1 MNNGGLYA
9 GANHLEEDPQTT
21 NICAVLV
28 AFVVFRVRVISQMI
42 LTGCRNFTKSAD
54 ERLGDRIM
62 RFLAGCICSAVLGSC
77 FTVWMLDGR
86 NSDRGAAVAQDR
98 DGRSGPQFPL
108 QVPRDGAGDV
118 QKYFNADGLTPE
130 EAINVSVY
138 DQLHKSVVNITTRS
152 TRADSFFF
160 TEQTSEGTGSG
171 SVIDSSGHI
180 VTNWHVVADARNIGV
195 TLYNGETYEARV
207 VGYDPPNDIAIIKI
221 EAPKDVLFPITMGDS
236 NKLKVGMRVLAI
248 GNPFELERTLTTG
261 IVSSLNRSIQV
272 QENWTIKSI
281 IQIDA
286 SINPGNSGGPLLDL
300 HGRLIGINTAI
311 ASRTG
316 QSAGVGFAIPVNLV
330 SRVVPELIAHGRVY
344 RAEIGIQR
352 VFETEEGLLV
362 ERLTPGGAAEQAGVR
377 GPTLLRQRRGPF
389 VFERLDRSTADLIV
403 AVDRKNVRTVSD
415 FREAIESLKPG
426 DIVQI
431 AVLRE
436 DKRVNIQVQLGGG
449 PPNPRAPGTRP

>member
-1 MNNGGLYA
+1 
-9 GANHLEEDPQTT
+9 
-21 NICAVLV
+21 
-28 AFVVFRVRVISQMI
+28 
-42 LTGCRNFTKSAD
+42 
-54 ERLGDRIM
+54 M
-62 RFLAGCICSAVLGSC
+62 RFLAGCICSAVLGSF
-77 FTVWMLDGR
+77 FTVWMLNGQI
-86 NSDRGAAVAQDR
+86 SDRGTAMAQDR
-98 DGRSGPQFPL
+98 PAQTGPLFPPQL
-108 QVPRDGAGDV
+108 PRPAARNV
-118 QKYFNADGLTPE
+118 EKYFNADGLTAE
-130 EAINVSVY
+130 EEINVSVY
-138 DQLHKSVVNITTRS
+138 ERLHKSVVNITTRS
-152 TRADSFFF
+152 TRMDSFFF

-195 TLYNGETYEARV
+195 TLFNGDTYEARV

-221 EAPKDVLFPITMGDS
+221 DAPDDALFPITMGDS

-272 QENWTIKSI
+272 QENWSIKSI

-330 SRVVPELIAHGRVY
+330 SRVVPELITHGRVY

-352 VFETEEGLLV
+352 VFETENGLLV
-362 ERLTPGGAAEQAGVR
+362 EQLTPSGPAEQAGVK

-389 VFERLDRSTADLIV
+389 VFERLDRSTADQIV
-403 AVDRKNVRTVSD
+403 AVDGKKVQTVAD

-426 DIVQI
+426 DIVQL
-431 AVLRE
+431 AVLRK
-436 DKRVNIQVQLGGG
+436 DQRLDIRVQLGGG
-449 PPNPRAPGTRP
+449 PPKPKVPGTRL

>member
-1 MNNGGLYA
+1 MK
-9 GANHLEEDPQTT
+9 
-21 NICAVLV
+21 
-28 AFVVFRVRVISQMI
+28 F
-42 LTGCRNFTKSAD
+42 LTGCV
-54 ERLGDRIM
+54 
-62 RFLAGCICSAVLGSC
+62 CSAVLGSF
-77 FTVWMLDGR
+77 FTIWMLDGQQV
-86 NSDRGAAVAQDR
+86 NRGSAVAQEIP
-98 DGRSGPQFPL
+98 GQPGSLSPL
-108 QVPRDGAGDV
+108 QVPRPAATSV
-118 QKYFNADGLTPE
+118 EKYFNADGLSPE

-138 DQLHKSVVNITTRS
+138 EQLHKSVVNITTRS
-152 TRADSFFF
+152 TRVDSFFF

-221 EAPKDVLFPITMGDS
+221 EAPNGVLFPITMGDS
-236 NKLKVGMRVLAI
+236 SKLKVGMRVLAI

-272 QENWTIKSI
+272 QENWSIKSI

-362 ERLTPGGAAEQAGVR
+362 ERLTPGGAAEQSGVR

-389 VFERLDRSTADLIV
+389 VFDRLDRSSADLII
-403 AVDRKNVRTVSD
+403 AVDGKKVQTVAD

-426 DIVQI
+426 DIVQLT
-431 AVLRE
+431 VLRQ
-436 DKRVNIQVQLGGG
+436 DQQINVRVQLGGG
-449 PPNPRAPGTRP
+449 PPKAGASAVRPTR

>member
-1 MNNGGLYA
+1 
-9 GANHLEEDPQTT
+9 
-21 NICAVLV
+21 
-28 AFVVFRVRVISQMI
+28 
-42 LTGCRNFTKSAD
+42 
-54 ERLGDRIM
+54 M
-62 RFLAGCICSAVLGSC
+62 RFLAGCVCSAVLGSF
-77 FTVWMLDGR
+77 FTVWLLDGR
-86 NSDRGAAVAQDR
+86 QSDRGSAVAQE
-98 DGRSGPQFPL
+98 RSGQTEPLFPL
-108 QVPRDGAGDV
+108 QAPRPAAASV
-118 QKYFNADGLTPE
+118 EKYFNPDGLTAE

-138 DQLHKSVVNITTRS
+138 EQLHKSVVNITTRS
-152 TRADSFFF
+152 TRVDSFFF

-171 SVIDSSGHI
+171 SVIDRSGHI

-195 TLYNGETYEARV
+195 TLYNGETYEAVV

-221 EAPKDVLFPITMGDS
+221 DAPNDVLFPITMGDS

-272 QENWTIKSI
+272 QENWSIKSI

-352 VFETEEGLLV
+352 VFETENGLLV
-362 ERLTPGGAAEQAGVR
+362 ERLTPDGAAELAGVR
-377 GPTLLRQRRGPF
+377 GPTVVRQRRGPF
-389 VFERLDRSTADLIV
+389 VFERLDRSSADLII
-403 AVDRKNVRTVSD
+403 AVDRKKVQTVAD

-426 DIVQI
+426 DIVQLT
-431 AVLRE
+431 VLRK
-436 DKRVNIQVQLGGG
+436 DQQLDIRVQLGGG
-449 PPNPRAPGTRP
+449 PPKPKAPGARL

>member
-1 MNNGGLYA
+1 MANPEVLHARSPHHETTEFRFYTLSRVTM
-9 GANHLEEDPQTT
+9 NHLEADRQTT
-21 NICAVLV
+21 NIRAVLV
-28 AFVVFRVRVISQMI
+28 AFVVFRLRVISQMI
-42 LTGCRNFTKSAD
+42 LAGCRNFAKSPN
-54 ERLGDRIM
+54 ESFGDRIM

-77 FTVWMLDGR
+77 FTVWMLDGQ
-86 NSDRGAAVAQDR
+86 NSDRGTAVAQDR
-98 DGRSGPQFPL
+98 DGRRGPLFPL
-108 QVPRDGAGDV
+108 QVPRKDAGDV
-118 QKYFNADGLTPE
+118 QKYFNADGLTAE

-152 TRADSFFF
+152 TRLDSFFF

-171 SVIDSSGHI
+171 SVIDNSGHI

-195 TLYNGETYEARV
+195 TLYNGETFEARV

-221 EAPKDVLFPITMGDS
+221 DAPKDVLFPITMGDS

-272 QENWTIKSI
+272 QENWSIKSI

-316 QSAGVGFAIPVNLV
+316 QSAGVGYSFIIH
-330 SRVVPELIAHGRVY
+330 RM
-344 RAEIGIQR
+344 
-352 VFETEEGLLV
+352 
-362 ERLTPGGAAEQAGVR
+362 
-377 GPTLLRQRRGPF
+377 
-389 VFERLDRSTADLIV
+389 
-403 AVDRKNVRTVSD
+403 
-415 FREAIESLKPG
+415 LKY
-426 DIVQI
+426 
-431 AVLRE
+431 
-436 DKRVNIQVQLGGG
+436 QV
-449 PPNPRAPGTRP
+449 

>member
-1 MNNGGLYA
+1 
-9 GANHLEEDPQTT
+9 
-21 NICAVLV
+21 
-28 AFVVFRVRVISQMI
+28 
-42 LTGCRNFTKSAD
+42 
-54 ERLGDRIM
+54 M
-62 RFLAGCICSAVLGSC
+62 RFLAGCICSAVLGSF
-77 FTVWMLDGR
+77 FTIWMLDGQ
-86 NSDRGAAVAQDR
+86 NSDRGTAVAQDR
-98 DGRSGPQFPL
+98 SGQTGPLFPPQLP
-108 QVPRDGAGDV
+108 QVPGRNVD
-118 QKYFNADGLTPE
+118 QYFNADGLTAE

-152 TRADSFFF
+152 QRVDSFFF

-195 TLYNGETYEARV
+195 TLFNGDTYEARV
-207 VGYDPPNDIAIIKI
+207 VGYDPPNDIAIVKI
-221 EAPKDVLFPITMGDS
+221 DAPDDALFPITMGDS
-236 NKLKVGMRVLAI
+236 SKLKVGMRVLAI

-272 QENWTIKSI
+272 QENWSIKSI

-330 SRVVPELIAHGRVY
+330 SRVVPELITHGRVY

-352 VFETEEGLLV
+352 VFETETGLLV
-362 ERLTPGGAAEQAGVR
+362 EQLTPNGPAEQSGVK

-403 AVDRKNVRTVSD
+403 AVNGKKVRTVAD
-415 FREAIESLKPG
+415 FREAIESLNPG
-426 DIVQI
+426 DIVQLT
-431 AVLRE
+431 VLRK
-436 DKRVNIQVQLGGG
+436 DQQINIRVQLGGG
-449 PPNPRAPGTRP
+449 PPRR

>member
-1 MNNGGLYA
+1 MK
-9 GANHLEEDPQTT
+9 
-21 NICAVLV
+21 
-28 AFVVFRVRVISQMI
+28 F
-42 LTGCRNFTKSAD
+42 LTGCV
-54 ERLGDRIM
+54 
-62 RFLAGCICSAVLGSC
+62 CSAVLGSF
-77 FTVWMLDGR
+77 FTIWMLDGQQA
-86 NSDRGAAVAQDR
+86 NRGSVVAQEIP
-98 DGRSGPQFPL
+98 GQTGPLSPL
-108 QVPRDGAGDV
+108 QVPRPAATSV
-118 QKYFNADGLTPE
+118 EKYFNADGLSPE

-138 DQLHKSVVNITTRS
+138 EQLHKSVVNITTRS
-152 TRADSFFF
+152 TRVDSFFF

-207 VGYDPPNDIAIIKI
+207 VGYDPPNDIAIIRI
-221 EAPKDVLFPITMGDS
+221 DAPNAVLFPITMGDS
-236 NKLKVGMRVLAI
+236 SKLKVGMRVLAI

-272 QENWTIKSI
+272 QENWSIKSI

-362 ERLTPGGAAEQAGVR
+362 ERLTPGGAAEQSGVR

-389 VFERLDRSTADLIV
+389 VFERLDRSSADLII
-403 AVDRKNVRTVSD
+403 AVDGKKVQTVAD

-426 DIVQI
+426 DIVQLT
-431 AVLRE
+431 VLRQ
-436 DKRVNIQVQLGGG
+436 DQQINVRVQLGGG
-449 PPNPRAPGTRP
+449 PPKAGASAVRPTR

>member
-1 MNNGGLYA
+1 
-9 GANHLEEDPQTT
+9 
-21 NICAVLV
+21 
-28 AFVVFRVRVISQMI
+28 
-42 LTGCRNFTKSAD
+42 
-54 ERLGDRIM
+54 M
-62 RFLAGCICSAVLGSC
+62 RFLAGCICSAVLGSF
-77 FTVWMLDGR
+77 FTVWMLNGQI
-86 NSDRGAAVAQDR
+86 SDRGTAMAQDR
-98 DGRSGPQFPL
+98 PAQTGPLFPPQL
-108 QVPRDGAGDV
+108 PRPAARNV
-118 QKYFNADGLTPE
+118 EKYFNADGLTAE
-130 EAINVSVY
+130 EEINVSVY
-138 DQLHKSVVNITTRS
+138 ERLHKSVVNITTRS
-152 TRADSFFF
+152 TRMDSFFF

-195 TLYNGETYEARV
+195 TLFNGDTYEARV

-221 EAPKDVLFPITMGDS
+221 DAPDDALFPITMGDS

-272 QENWTIKSI
+272 QENWSIKSI

-330 SRVVPELIAHGRVY
+330 SRVVPELITHGRVY

-352 VFETEEGLLV
+352 VFETENGLLV
-362 ERLTPGGAAEQAGVR
+362 EQLTPSGPAEQAGVK

-403 AVDRKNVRTVSD
+403 AVDGKKVQTVAD

-426 DIVQI
+426 DIVQL
-431 AVLRE
+431 AVLRK
-436 DKRVNIQVQLGGG
+436 DQRLDIRVQLGGG
-449 PPNPRAPGTRP
+449 PPKPKVPGTRL

>member
-1 MNNGGLYA
+1 
-9 GANHLEEDPQTT
+9 
-21 NICAVLV
+21 
-28 AFVVFRVRVISQMI
+28 
-42 LTGCRNFTKSAD
+42 
-54 ERLGDRIM
+54 
-62 RFLAGCICSAVLGSC
+62 CICSAVIGS
-77 FTVWMLDGR
+77 FLTVWMLDTYV
-86 NSDRGAAVAQDR
+86 SDRGAAVAQDR
-98 DGRSGPQFPL
+98 DGPRGPLFPM
-108 QVPRDGAGDV
+108 QVPRNAGNNLD
-118 QKYFNADGLTPE
+118 QFFNADGLSPE
-130 EAINVSVY
+130 EVINVAVY
-138 DQLHKSVVNITTRS
+138 ERLHKSVVNITTRS
-152 TRADSFFF
+152 TRVDSLFF

-195 TLYNGETYEARV
+195 TLYNGETFEAVV
-207 VGYDPPNDIAIIKI
+207 VGYDPPNDVAIIKI
-221 EAPKDVLFPITMGDS
+221 DAPENILIPITMGDS
-236 NKLKVGMRVLAI
+236 SKLKVGMRVLAI

-272 QENWTIKSI
+272 QENWSIKSI

-344 RAEIGIQR
+344 RPEIGIQR
-352 VFETEEGLLV
+352 VFETDKGLLV
-362 ERLTPGGAAEQAGVR
+362 ERLTPGGAAELAGVQ

-403 AVDRKNVRTVSD
+403 AVDGNQVKTVSD
-415 FREAIESLKPG
+415 FREAIESLKHG
-426 DIVQI
+426 DIVLLS
-431 AVLRE
+431 VLRKNQKV
-436 DKRVNIQVQLGGG
+436 DIQVELGGG
-449 PPNPRAPGTRP
+449 PPKLKAPGTRL

>member
-1 MNNGGLYA
+1 
-9 GANHLEEDPQTT
+9 
-21 NICAVLV
+21 
-28 AFVVFRVRVISQMI
+28 
-42 LTGCRNFTKSAD
+42 
-54 ERLGDRIM
+54 M
-62 RFLAGCICSAVLGSC
+62 RFLAGCICSAILGSF
-77 FTVWMLDGR
+77 FTVWMLNGQI
-86 NSDRGAAVAQDR
+86 SDRGTAVAQDR
-98 DGRSGPQFPL
+98 PGQTGPLFPPQL
-108 QVPRDGAGDV
+108 TRPAARNVE
-118 QKYFNADGLTPE
+118 KYFNADGLTAE

-138 DQLHKSVVNITTRS
+138 EQLHKSVVNITTRS
-152 TRADSFFF
+152 TRMDSFFF

-195 TLYNGETYEARV
+195 TLFNGDTYEARV

-221 EAPKDVLFPITMGDS
+221 DAPDDALFPITMGDS

-272 QENWTIKSI
+272 QENWSIKSI

-330 SRVVPELIAHGRVY
+330 SRVVPELITHGRVY

-352 VFETEEGLLV
+352 VFETENGLLV
-362 ERLTPGGAAEQAGVR
+362 EQLTPSGPAEQAGVR

-403 AVDRKNVRTVSD
+403 AVDGKNVKTVAD

-431 AVLRE
+431 AILRK
-436 DKRVNIQVQLGGG
+436 DQRIDIRVQLGGG
-449 PPNPRAPGTRP
+449 PPKPKVPGTRL

>member
-1 MNNGGLYA
+1 
-9 GANHLEEDPQTT
+9 
-21 NICAVLV
+21 
-28 AFVVFRVRVISQMI
+28 
-42 LTGCRNFTKSAD
+42 
-54 ERLGDRIM
+54 M
-62 RFLAGCICSAVLGSC
+62 RFLAGCVCSAVFASFL
-77 FTVWMLDGR
+77 TVWMLDAHETGR
-86 NSDRGAAVAQDR
+86 SAAVAQDQNAQAVPLFPPQ
-98 DGRSGPQFPL
+98 GPSNSPASL
-108 QVPRDGAGDV
+108 ER
-118 QKYFNADGLTPE
+118 YFNAQGLTDE

-138 DQLHKSVVNITTRS
+138 DRLHKSVVNITTRS
-152 TRADSFFF
+152 TRVDSFFF

-171 SVIDSSGHI
+171 SVLDSSGHI

-207 VGYDPPNDIAIIKI
+207 VGYDPPNDIAIIRI
-221 EAPKDVLFPITMGDS
+221 DAPKEVLFPITMGDS
-236 NKLKVGMRVLAI
+236 SKLKVGMRVLAI

-272 QENWTIKSI
+272 QENWSIKSI

-362 ERLTPGGAAEQAGVR
+362 ERLTPGGPAEVAGVK

-389 VFERLDRSTADLIV
+389 VFERLDRSAADLIV
-403 AVDRKNVRTVSD
+403 AVDGKDVRTVSD

-426 DIVQI
+426 DVVRLTVVRKDQK
-431 AVLRE
+431 L
-436 DKRVNIQVQLGGG
+436 DIQVQLGGG
-449 PPNPRAPGTRP
+449 PPKPKAPGTRL

>member
-1 MNNGGLYA
+1 MK
-9 GANHLEEDPQTT
+9 
-21 NICAVLV
+21 
-28 AFVVFRVRVISQMI
+28 F
-42 LTGCRNFTKSAD
+42 LTGCV
-54 ERLGDRIM
+54 
-62 RFLAGCICSAVLGSC
+62 CSAVLGSF
-77 FTVWMLDGR
+77 FTIWMLDGQQA
-86 NSDRGAAVAQDR
+86 NRGSVVAQEIP
-98 DGRSGPQFPL
+98 GQTGPLSPL
-108 QVPRDGAGDV
+108 QVPRLAATSV
-118 QKYFNADGLTPE
+118 EKYFNADGLSPE

-138 DQLHKSVVNITTRS
+138 EQLHKSVVNITTRS
-152 TRADSFFF
+152 TRVDSFFF

-221 EAPKDVLFPITMGDS
+221 DAPDGVLFPITMGDS
-236 NKLKVGMRVLAI
+236 SKLKVGMRVLAI

-272 QENWTIKSI
+272 QENWSIKSI

-362 ERLTPGGAAEQAGVR
+362 ERLTPAGAAEQSGVQ

-389 VFERLDRSTADLIV
+389 VFERLDRSSADLII
-403 AVDRKNVRTVSD
+403 AVDGKKVQTVAD

-426 DIVQI
+426 DIVQLT
-431 AVLRE
+431 VLRQ
-436 DKRVNIQVQLGGG
+436 DQQINVRVQLGGG
-449 PPNPRAPGTRP
+449 PPKSGSSAVRPTR

>member
-1 MNNGGLYA
+1 
-9 GANHLEEDPQTT
+9 
-21 NICAVLV
+21 
-28 AFVVFRVRVISQMI
+28 
-42 LTGCRNFTKSAD
+42 
-54 ERLGDRIM
+54 
-62 RFLAGCICSAVLGSC
+62 
-77 FTVWMLDGR
+77 MLDGQH
-86 NSDRGAAVAQDR
+86 SGRGSVIAQDAK
-98 DGRSGPQFPL
+98 SQTEPLFPL
-108 QVPRDGAGDV
+108 QVPRNTDRDV
-118 QKYFNADGLTPE
+118 EKHFDADGLTPE

-138 DQLHKSVVNITTRS
+138 EQLHKSVVNITTRS
-152 TRADSFFF
+152 TRVDSFFF

-195 TLYNGETYEARV
+195 TLYNGETFEARV

-221 EAPKDVLFPITMGDS
+221 DAPGNVLFPITMGDS

-272 QENWTIKSI
+272 QENWSIKSI

-352 VFETEEGLLV
+352 VFETENGLLV
-362 ERLTPGGAAEQAGVR
+362 EQLTPGGAAEQAGVR
-377 GPTLLRQRRGPF
+377 GPTLIRQRRGPF

-403 AVDRKNVRTVSD
+403 AVDGRNVKTVAD

-426 DIVQI
+426 DIV
-431 AVLRE
+431 L
-436 DKRVNIQVQLGGG
+436 
-449 PPNPRAPGTRP
+449 

>member
-1 MNNGGLYA
+1 
-9 GANHLEEDPQTT
+9 
-21 NICAVLV
+21 
-28 AFVVFRVRVISQMI
+28 
-42 LTGCRNFTKSAD
+42 
-54 ERLGDRIM
+54 M
-62 RFLAGCICSAVLGSC
+62 RFLAGCICSAVLGSF
-77 FTVWMLDGR
+77 FTVWMLDGQ
-86 NSDRGAAVAQDR
+86 NSDRGTAVAQDR
-98 DGRSGPQFPL
+98 PGQTGPLFPPQL
-108 QVPRDGAGDV
+108 PRPAARNV
-118 QKYFNADGLTPE
+118 EKYFNADGLTAE

-138 DQLHKSVVNITTRS
+138 EQLHKSVVNITTRS
-152 TRADSFFF
+152 TRMDSFFF

-195 TLYNGETYEARV
+195 TLFNGDTYEARV

-221 EAPKDVLFPITMGDS
+221 DAPDDALFPITMGDS

-272 QENWTIKSI
+272 QENWSIKSI

-330 SRVVPELIAHGRVY
+330 SRVVPELITHGRVY

-352 VFETEEGLLV
+352 VFETETGLLV
-362 ERLTPGGAAEQAGVR
+362 EQLTPNGPAEQAGVK

-403 AVDRKNVRTVSD
+403 AVDGKKVQTVAD

-426 DIVQI
+426 DIVQL
-431 AVLRE
+431 AVLRK
-436 DKRVNIQVQLGGG
+436 DQRLDIRVQLGGG
-449 PPNPRAPGTRP
+449 PPKPKASGTRL